1 MTEANQFTID
11 TGRGY
16 QVTGRA
22 SVDHDNGPPKLD
34 IVLSR
39 ADGQPFANGQT
50 EFSITLSVDDD
61 LT

>member
-1 MTEANQFTID
+1 MTDAQEFTIN

-16 QVTGRA
+16 DVTGRA
-22 SVDHDNGPPKLD
+22 SVEGDLLD

-39 ADGQPFANGQT
+39 ADGQPFATGQT
-50 EFSITLSVDDD
+50 EYSVTLSIDED

>member
-1 MTEANQFTID
+1 MSDANEFNID

-16 QVTGRA
+16 QVTGRTC
-22 SVDHDNGPPKLD
+22 VDGDLLG

-39 ADGQPFANGQT
+39 ADVQPFTTGQA
-50 EFSITLSVDDD
+50 EYSVTLPIIED

>member
-1 MTEANQFTID
+1 MTDAHTFTID

-22 SVDHDNGPPKLD
+22 EVDGDLLD

-39 ADGQPFANGQT
+39 ADGQPFGNGQA
-50 EFSITLSVDDD
+50 EYSVTLSISEE

>member
-1 MTEANQFTID
+1 MTDAHEFIID

-16 QVTGRA
+16 EVTGRA
-22 SVDHDNGPPKLD
+22 TVEGDLLD

-39 ADGQPFANGQT
+39 ADRQPFTTGQT
-50 EFSITLSVDDD
+50 EYSVTLSIDED

>member
-1 MTEANQFTID
+1 MTDANTFTID

-16 QVTGRA
+16 EVTGRA
-22 SVDHDNGPPKLD
+22 CVEGDLLD

-39 ADGQPFANGQT
+39 ADGQPFITGQGEYT
-50 EFSITLSVDDD
+50 VTVSISCE

>member
-1 MTEANQFTID
+1 MTDANQFTID

-22 SVDHDNGPPKLD
+22 SVDGDLLD

-39 ADGQPFANGQT
+39 ADGQPFATGQA
-50 EFSITLSVDDD
+50 EYAVTLSIDED

>member
-1 MTEANQFTID
+1 MTDANQFTID

-16 QVTGRA
+16 QITGRA
-22 SVDHDNGPPKLD
+22 SVDGDLLD

-39 ADGQPFANGQT
+39 ADGQPFATGQAEYT
-50 EFSITLSVDDD
+50 ITLSIDED

>member
-1 MTEANQFTID
+1 MTDADQFTID

-22 SVDHDNGPPKLD
+22 SVAGDLLD

-39 ADGQPFANGQT
+39 ADGQPSGTGQT
-50 EFSITLSVDDD
+50 EYSVSLSIDED

>member
-1 MTEANQFTID
+1 MTDAHQFTID

-16 QVTGRA
+16 EVTGRA
-22 SVDHDNGPPKLD
+22 EVDGDLFD
-34 IVLSR
+34 IALSR

-50 EFSITLSVDDD
+50 EFSVTLSIDED

>member
-1 MTEANQFTID
+1 MTDANQFTID

-22 SVDHDNGPPKLD
+22 AVDGDLLD

-39 ADGQPFANGQT
+39 DGGQPFATGQA
-50 EFSITLSVDDD
+50 EYSVTLSISED